1 MGMGDRKE
9 FWPCKTYRQ
18 IDKAMKKKKKIEDQK
33 ENSNSAIW
41 WKMHSKTAQPCLE
54 KYFCSIWDSHF
65 KEAEEF

>member
-1 MGMGDRKE
+1 M
-9 FWPCKTYRQ
+9 
-18 IDKAMKKKKKIEDQK
+18 KIEGQK